1 MKQDSCIIQSGCSV
15 FSFFNGVLMLYDL
28 QDKVI
33 YILNLVGTLY
43 FYDTLNEVCCK
54 LCLFVAEKL
63 RIDTIVAFSCC
74 KFSHQFDYS
83 HDTTANVRT
92 ILDLLNRNDQKKKL
106 LNQQHLFYCP
116 NVVISVYC
124 HPYSVMYH
132 REAYI
137 MSNS

>member
-33 YILNLVGTLY
+33 YILNLVGTSY
-43 FYDTLNEVCCK
+43 FYDTLNEVFQMFCK
-54 LCLFVAEKL
+54 LCLVVAEKL
-63 RIDTIVAFSCC
+63 KLVTIAAFSCC

-92 ILDLLNRNDQKKKL
+92 ILDLLNRMIKKKETFKSAAPIL
-106 LNQQHLFYCP
+106 LPQCCYFCLLSSLQCDVP
-116 NVVISVYC
+116 S
-124 HPYSVMYH
+124 
-132 REAYI
+132 
-137 MSNS
+137 

>member
-1 MKQDSCIIQSGCSV
+1 MFLCCKFNHTLDQPQHTTDNV
-15 FSFFNGVLMLYDL
+15 FQM
-28 QDKVI
+28 
-33 YILNLVGTLY
+33 
-43 FYDTLNEVCCK
+43 CCK

-63 RIDTIVAFSCC
+63 KLDTIVAFSCC

-132 REAYI
+132 CRAYI
-137 MSNS
+137 TSKCRQGVKLKTTIYSLNKLFNSKDNREW

>member
-28 QDKVI
+28 QGKVI
-33 YILNLVGTLY
+33 YILNLDGTSY
-43 FYDTLNEVCCK
+43 FYGTQRQHTTDNVFQMCCK

-63 RIDTIVAFSCC
+63 KLDTIVAFSCC

-92 ILDLLNRNDQKKKL
+92 ILDLLNRMIKKKETFKSAAPIL
-106 LNQQHLFYCP
+106 LPQCCYFCLLSSLQCDVP
-116 NVVISVYC
+116 S
-124 HPYSVMYH
+124 
-132 REAYI
+132 
-137 MSNS
+137 